1 MLSKLKHKIKNSSKI
16 TLFFIFL
23 SLLVVNIFLL
33 VQLNKEEVN
42 IFIVKNQIKSLN
54 DSIKESNYQYKY
66 KEVILKNKDFS
77 NINITNPEITFE
89 NKSLLKFDNTII
101 ESKNNII
108 TSSVKNILIEESL
121 KEKIKMF
128 LVLNMKIN
136 DESEINKNIKEIE
149 DFVKNIDISVE
160 FNNKEGKINLN
171 ITSKE
176 FELKT
181 ISKINNKGVVE
192 SLEIKFVNK
201 NLENIIENITKFKL
215 EEVKKI
221 MKETFETKMP
231 NLKDNLLINKI
242 FDNEKVL
249 NIKYLNES
257 NKELKKEDIE
267 KFQITQKDDFIIIK

>member
-128 LVLNMKIN
+128 LVLNMKMN

>member
-128 LVLNMKIN
+128 LVLNMKMN

-160 FNNKEGKINLN
+160 FNNNEGKINLN